1 MQQFEEA
8 GTEGGDE
15 FMSFFGDFACVF
27 MVLCHNYKRKKY
39 VNENIAN
46 KKQQTMAQTPT
57 TTTKLIEIT
66 S

>member
-1 MQQFEEA
+1 MKFLTETMEWNIEMQQFEEA

-15 FMSFFGDFACVF
+15 FMSFFSDFACVF

-46 KKQQTMAQTPT
+46 KK
-57 TTTKLIEIT
+57 
-66 S
+66 